1 MSALVEN
8 RFARDARGVLFDLAT
23 GVDAKE
29 HARDT
34 LGRMGEA
41 SAVDQLVQETL
52 DVLDEGGT
60 PHLHVLAI
68 GNTGPCESAAGGAE
82 ICVADG
88 VARRGFVPISMAG
101 LRRLPVPSVLARR
114 SAFVMAH
121 RTVPCEADPDVEAS
135 ALLVALPALGARPA
149 AVVTTDHGTGTRTS
163 ASGEPKWLVAERG
176 LLTQV
181 EGERAGAR
189 ARRRLAAVCGYHRR
203 RADGPGYLEACL
215 SLAASELD
223 GDAPARA
230 ARIAHDACAWRGWWA
245 HPRRLTPDV
254 VARALALLDVEMA
267 ARLWSSTAD
276 TTHHE
281 VRLHA
286 GIWAARA
293 LRLPDVELRLQTHLV
308 TIERRRGHLERARRH
323 LGSCWTAVA
332 RPESELNG
340 LREALWV
347 ALGQDQWRE
356 AGHAAQRLRQIADG
370 ASADRVRA
378 LAALELAIF
387 HTRLGDRQTA
397 RTLLAER
404 RTWLMRAR
412 GCERVR
418 YECVQHI
425 VDAPSRVRSHAAG
438 ARRVEGRRTV
448 PGAEAHGRADP
459 WRALRRDYL
468 ALHRAST
475 NGNGQGR
482 ESPMDDVLEL
492 LRACHDAED
501 DQGGL
506 GRMCLLVRERLGA
519 LAVGVWAPPHQEP
532 LAGVGPG
539 RQWPIS
545 LAERARTTGL
555 PHGPE
560 PCGNAVEAA
569 WPVTHAGTPI
579 GALACRW
586 LPDQPIDRARIEVL
600 LSAAAAACVPLVRGT
615 IDTKGQTL
623 PVQPAFGLVGDS
635 EAMRDVRSG
644 IQRVAMAPFHVL
656 IEGESG
662 CGKELVARA
671 IHDTSSRRH
680 KRFCAVN
687 CAALTDELLEAE
699 LFGHS
704 RGAFTGALAERA
716 GLFEEASGGTLFLDE
731 VADLS
736 PRGQAKVLRV
746 LQDGE
751 VRRVGEN
758 VSRRVDVRIVAATN
772 KALRDEVV
780 HGRFRQ
786 DLRYRLDVLRLTL
799 PPLRER
805 RGDIALLAAHFWKEA
820 ATRVGSRAVLDA
832 TVLDVL
838 ARHDW
843 PGNVRELQNVIATVA
858 VHAPARGRVTTSA
871 LPRAMQTPEEQ
882 APAATLEEARRR
894 FEAQYVRNAL
904 LHAGGCRAKAARSL
918 GLTRQGLSK
927 VVARLGLVEDALSSP

>member
-8 RFARDARGVLFDLAT
+8 RFAHDARGVLFDLAT
-23 GVDAKE
+23 GADAQE
-29 HARDT
+29 HART
-34 LGRMGEA
+34 ALGRPVEETA
-41 SAVDQLVQETL
+41 LDQLVHQTL
-52 DVLDEGGT
+52 DVLDEGG
-60 PHLHVLAI
+60 PPRLHVLAL
-68 GNTGPCESAAGGAE
+68 GGTGPREPAAGGAE
-82 ICVADG
+82 MCVADG
-88 VARRGFVPISMAG
+88 VARRGFVPVSMAG
-101 LRRLPVPSVLARR
+101 LRRLPVSSVMARR
-114 SAFVMAH
+114 SVFVMAH
-121 RTVPCEADPDVEAS
+121 RTSLCEADASVEAS
-135 ALLVALPALGARPA
+135 ALLVALPAIGARPV
-149 AVVTTDHGTGTRTS
+149 AVVIPDGGKGPQTS
-163 ASGEPKWLVAERG
+163 ASRDLRWLVAERG
-176 LLTQV
+176 LLTHV

-189 ARRRLAAVCGYHRR
+189 ARRKLAALCGYHRR
-203 RADGPGYLEACL
+203 RADGPRYLDACL
-215 SLAASELD
+215 SLAVAELD

-230 ARIAHDACAWRGWWA
+230 ARIARDACAWRGWWA
-245 HPRRLTPDV
+245 QPRSLTSDV
-254 VARALALLDVEMA
+254 VARALALLDVDVA
-267 ARLWSSTAD
+267 ARLWSSAAD
-276 TTHHE
+276 TTDEE

-286 GIWAARA
+286 GIWAART
-293 LRLPDVELRLQTHLV
+293 LRLGDVELRLQAHLA
-308 TIERRRGHLERARRH
+308 TIERRRGHLERAGRH
-323 LGSCWTAVA
+323 LGCCWTAVA

-347 ALGQDQWRE
+347 ALGRDQWRE
-356 AGHAAQRLRQIADG
+356 AGEAAQRLRQIADG
-370 ASADRVRA
+370 AGADGVRA
-378 LAALELAIF
+378 MAALELAVF
-387 HTRLGDRQTA
+387 HSRLGDRQTA
-397 RTLLAER
+397 RALLTER
-404 RTWLMRAR
+404 RAWLVRAR
-412 GCERVR
+412 GCHRVR
-418 YECVQHI
+418 HECVQLI
-425 VDAPSRVRSHAAG
+425 VDAPSRVRSQGAG
-438 ARRVEGRRTV
+438 VRRVEGRPTV
-448 PGAEAHGRADP
+448 LRAETVGRADP

-468 ALHRAST
+468 ALHRAPPT
-475 NGNGQGR
+475 GHGR
-482 ESPMDDVLEL
+482 ESLMDDVLEL
-492 LRACHDAED
+492 LRACHDADD

-560 PCGNAVEAA
+560 PCGKAVEAA

-635 EAMRDVRSG
+635 EAMRDVRAG

-671 IHDTSSRRH
+671 IHDASSRRH

-758 VSRRVDVRIVAATN
+758 ASRRVDVRIVAATN
-772 KALRDEVV
+772 KALRDEVA

-799 PPLRER
+799 PPLRDR

-820 ATRVGSRAVLDA
+820 ATRVGSRAVLGT
-832 TVLDVL
+832 TVLDAL
-838 ARHDW
+838 ARYDW

-858 VHAPARGRVTTSA
+858 VHAPARGRVQASA
-871 LPRAMQTPEEQ
+871 LPRAMRTPEDV
-882 APAATLEEARRR
+882 APAVTLEEARRR

-904 LHAGGCRAKAARSL
+904 AHAGGCRAKAARSL